1 MTTSQVISLYLSP
14 IYSPSVMCLEE
25 VTSHGNAKRWFAVC
39 TGEQTKVRDQLDQ
52 LTAGG
57 QAGNSELVMNPL
69 PITKHTIN
77 TLKQIWMDNNNIS
90 NIVEPVVHRYVGIV
104 VP

>member
-1 MTTSQVISLYLSP
+1 MTEGEYMGLRYKDMTCQAAQFQSVTTSQVISLYLSP

-77 TLKQIWMDNNNIS
+77 TLKQ
-90 NIVEPVVHRYVGIV
+90 
-104 VP
+104 